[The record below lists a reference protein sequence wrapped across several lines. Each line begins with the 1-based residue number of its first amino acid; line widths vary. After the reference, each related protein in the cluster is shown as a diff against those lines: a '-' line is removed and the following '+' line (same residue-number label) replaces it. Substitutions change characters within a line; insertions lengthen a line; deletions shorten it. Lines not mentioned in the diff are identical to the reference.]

1 MRVGT
6 TERHSRRTTV
16 LKKKLA
22 PIFTLCTPVVL
33 AIGLTV
39 LPASAQETVTP
50 SPDPVVGTVP
60 SGSDDAQET
69 HDSVSIQ
76 QMMKVVE
83 LARLMAGGISQL
95 FSSSQGQRN
104 LLNEIRDAQKG
115 PRAIPSID
123 SSETEEAR
131 DGGEGLNEMAES
143 ALNGAANV
151 PADMVEA
158 LNKFRS
164 TYDLD
169 KAFELKDDELLGKKL
184 LAQLAA
190 KGIIGAAS
198 AESSY
203 KRANASNERLG
214 QFITALEASPDLKT
228 SIDLNTRVMIEL
240 TQQSNESLRVQSAVT
255 SMIGSYFMVLAGEAS
270 EPSWVEGLK
279 DFNR

>member
-1 MRVGT
+1 MKT
-6 TERHSRRTTV
+6 KIIST
-16 LKKKLA
+16 
-22 PIFTLCTPVVL
+22 
-33 AIGLTV
+33 LTV
-39 LPASAQETVTP
+39 CTTLLLTTGMASAQQSITP
-50 SPDPVVGTVP
+50 SPDPLVGTAP
-60 SGSDDAQET
+60 AGSDNAQET

-76 QMMKVVE
+76 QLMKIVD
-83 LARLMAGGISQL
+83 LARLIAGGISQL
-95 FSSSQGQRN
+95 FTSAQGQRD
-104 LLNEIRDAQKG
+104 LLNDIRDAQKG

-143 ALNGAANV
+143 TLNGATNV

-158 LNKFRS
+158 INKFR
-164 TYDLD
+164 TTFDLD

-190 KGIIGAAS
+190 KGIVGSAS

-203 KRANASNERLG
+203 KRANASNKRLG
-214 QFITALEASPDLKT
+214 QFITALEASQDLKT
-228 SIDLNTRVMIEL
+228 SIDINTRVMIEL
-240 TQQSNESLRVQSAVT
+240 TQQSNESLRVQSAIT